1 MPELK
6 WLKSSFS
13 EASGNACVEVAA
25 AAADDIAIRESDCP
39 AVMVSTTRA
48 ALCALVNRVKA
59 GYLDPPRL

>member
-25 AAADDIAIRESDCP
+25 TSPEGISLRESDNP
-39 AVMVSTTRA
+39 DIVVSTSQPALRA
-48 ALCALVNRVKA
+48 LLLGVKA
-59 GYLDPPRL
+59 GGVQSPGR